1 MSCLLDTHAL
11 LWFLADDARLSER
24 AKATIC
30 SEERAG
36 VSCVSLWEI
45 VLKKNLGKLRV
56 ESTAEEITALCGA
69 KDIEVIGISP
79 RALDRLADLPF
90 IHRDPF
96 DGLIVATA
104 LEEGMT
110 IVTRDSIIPRYDVPT
125 LW

>member
-1 MSCLLDTHAL
+1 MGSYESNQPRR
-11 LWFLADDARLSER
+11 RLQPS
-24 AKATIC
+24 A
-30 SEERAG
+30 
-36 VSCVSLWEI
+36 
-45 VLKKNLGKLRV
+45 
-56 ESTAEEITALCGA
+56 A

-96 DGLIVATA
+96 DRLIVATA